1 MADSPEEPLLDEEQ
15 EEGGGPVKSFLEHL
29 EDLRWVL
36 IKVVASVLIAMTACL
51 FGAGYMV
58 KFLKAPLEEMRRFKP
73 RAEHQITVWFG
84 TNLLETFYVE
94 TNVVGSLRL
103 GTNKAV
109 ALGLRPVSVDGHQVL
124 ALDAL
129 AEAPGEV
136 PAGPGPKL
144 IFLDPVAPFLSSLK
158 IAFFGGLVVAAP
170 FVLLF
175 IGQFVAPALKIKE
188 KKYFSQALFFGIGL
202 FLLGA
207 AFCYFVMVPVALRT
221 AEAYS
226 FWMGVSVVDWRAETY
241 FSLVVMFMLAM
252 GLGFEL
258 PVVLL
263 ALVKIGILD
272 YPTLAAGRKYSIVI
286 CVTVAALLTP
296 PDVITQI
303 LMAIPLQILYEITVW
318 IAWYW
323 HRRDKKRAALEEAA
337 S

>member
-1 MADSPEEPLLDEEQ
+1 MADSPEEPLLDDEE

-36 IKVVASVLIAMTACL
+36 IKVVASTLVAMTVCL
-51 FGAGYMV
+51 LGAGQMV

-73 RAEHQITVWFG
+73 RAEYQITVWFG
-84 TNLLETFYVE
+84 TNLLQTFYVD
-94 TNVVGSLRL
+94 TNVVGSLSL

-109 ALGLRPVSVDGHQVL
+109 ALGVKPVALDGNQLL
-124 ALDAL
+124 ALEQL
-129 AEAPGEV
+129 AEAPGPV
-136 PAGPGPKL
+136 PDGPGPRL
-144 IFLDPVAPFLSSLK
+144 IFLDPVAPFMSSIK
-158 IAFFGGLVVAAP
+158 IAFFGGLAVAAP
-170 FVLLF
+170 FILFF

-188 KKYFSQALFFGIGL
+188 KKYFSRALFFGIGL

-207 AFCYFVMVPVALRT
+207 AFCYFVMIPVALRT

-226 FWMGVSVVDWRAETY
+226 YWMGVSVVDWRAETY

-272 YPTLAAGRKYSIVI
+272 YPMLAAGRKYSIVI

-303 LMAIPLQILYEITVW
+303 LMAIPLQILYELTVW

-323 HRRDKKRAALEEAA
+323 HRRDKKQEALAAA